1 MNLNTIYLSL
11 LHALYSSKIKMYLLA
26 DYRRYELA
34 SCKVD
39 HTQVH
44 DRAP

>member
-1 MNLNTIYLSL
+1 MIGIMSL
-11 LHALYSSKIKMYLLA
+11 MKHPYFYKIKMYLLA

-34 SCKVD
+34 ICKVD

-44 DRAP
+44 DRAPY

>member
-1 MNLNTIYLSL
+1 MKSSINDKINT
-11 LHALYSSKIKMYLLA
+11 YLLA
-26 DYRRYELA
+26 DYRRYELVK
-34 SCKVD
+34 SKVD